1 VAVLLSLSLF
11 ALWTA
16 VGLALLN
23 AGRFRGPVR
32 KLLLAPT
39 VGVAVFGLAAYT
51 GVQFGFPVGRS
62 AAAVGIGVTLGAA
75 VGLWRTRGSFARARV
90 AARRYS
96 AFLLVV
102 VATFFLTAWPLV
114 RYGFDWVANGNDDM
128 ANYCLGAAGFRDHG
142 FLRVPTPEE
151 VRDGSDPTQRLWF
164 LYHDAG
170 TLTQKRCG
178 AELTLALVGTWTGL
192 TPQQVF
198 MPVIAAFNMALIAAT
213 AGLVLVCTRR
223 RAAALWAGAL
233 LAVSSQTAYGV
244 VQQLIAQAAGL
255 GLLCTSVAMVTSPF
269 RRFPAG
275 PLVRRAAVCGVTFA
289 GLIVFYAEAV
299 PFLVGA
305 CVLLGA
311 RDLLR
316 RHPVRRHIGHAGAAI
331 TTMALVAP
339 VYFIGTAHFLL
350 GQAHQGTGAK
360 THTLEIFPFFMTPRG
375 PALVWGMLPSYGEVA
390 EPRLSAALV
399 LGVVLLAALALLA
412 LAQYRRGRAFAAVLV
427 AMMAMAAVLY
437 VQKAAFG
444 LFKIAMF
451 AQPFIWATVAAWV
464 VTRSRR
470 WRVAVAAGAVL
481 VVAGLNARTQ
491 YWYVKQSTGHDSRV
505 DLPAATRHRVMTE
518 FNREF
523 AARAA
528 AGEVARV
535 VITSE
540 NNVLVKLI
548 SSDAR
553 RVPVSVASI
562 SPFSKLLT
570 EDEVNNRGKV
580 PNTPATLAL
589 DAMWLDPRNRQ
600 EPWMTD
606 PDTGRGLHQLMHVPA
621 SWAGDAPD
629 KVLVVGSGGSLS
641 VLNRYRYPEKGPALV
656 CAPLSTLKNVVVMRD
671 ATGARQLFQGMD
683 FIEQVALHRLEPDS
697 AFRHR
702 TMAGVGRAV
711 LVDVL
716 NPSPRV
722 RVVASYTGG
731 HRPSPTDR
739 HAMPAQVVG
748 TRRVPLG
755 AIGDGS
761 ARLVS
766 PPVEPQ
772 RVGAA
777 NLLVLDFNIELSR
790 PPNRVTGLE
799 ALWGN
804 DLPRDRRFLSGHL
817 RDFSVIT
824 EEEYAAFRP
833 PEKLAK
839 FPDDLT
845 HEHLEYS
852 GLYEHGWMNK
862 AFKVRLTQA
871 EPGHEAVVRGQI
883 PAFPGNENFTTDVTI
898 LVDGRAVGTRALGTG
913 DFEVRFPAGAATGPR
928 WIEVRFSGSFILPG
942 ADGRPASAMIT
953 GVGFEPRDES
963 KSRPPEK
970 LTTFPADLTH
980 PALAH
985 SGIDRDGWIGQFGKA
1000 RLWFAGAGRELVV
1013 RGNVPAFRA
1022 GFRTELVVLL
1032 DGAEV
1037 ARRALGTGEY
1047 EVRVPAGAGP
1057 PGPRWVECRFT
1068 EMQKLP
1074 DPDHRTRAA
1083 VVTALGFE
1091 PKK

>member
-32 KLLLAPT
+32 KLLLSPT
-39 VGVAVFGLAAYT
+39 VGGAAFGLAAYT
-51 GVQFGFPVGRS
+51 GVQFGFAVGRS
-62 AAAVGIGVTLGAA
+62 AAAVGVGVALGAA
-75 VGLWRTRGSFARARV
+75 TGLWCTRGTFARARV
-90 AARRYS
+90 AARRYC
-96 AFLLVV
+96 AFLVV
-102 VATFFLTAWPLV
+102 IVATFFLTAWPMV

-151 VRDGSDPTQRLWF
+151 VRDGSDLTQRLWF

-198 MPVIAAFNMALIAAT
+198 MPVIAAFNMALVAAT

-223 RAAALWAGAL
+223 RAAALWAAAL

-269 RRFPAG
+269 RRFRTG
-275 PLVRRAAVCGVTFA
+275 PLLRRAAVCGVTFA
-289 GLIVFYAEAV
+289 GLIVFYPEAV

-316 RHPVRRHIGHAGAAI
+316 RYPVRRHIGHAGAAI

-350 GQAHQGTGAK
+350 GQANQGAGAK

-375 PALVWGMLPSYGEVA
+375 PALVWGMLPSYGAVA

-399 LGVVLLAALALLA
+399 LGAVLLAALAFLA

-427 AMMAMAAVLY
+427 AMMAMGAVLY
-437 VQKAAFG
+437 AQKAAFG

-481 VVAGLNARTQ
+481 VVAGLNALTQ

-505 DLPAATRHRVMTE
+505 DLPAATRHRVLSQ
-518 FNREF
+518 FHREL
-523 AARAA
+523 AGRAA
-528 AGEVARV
+528 AGEVSRV
-535 VITSE
+535 LLTTD
-540 NNVLVKLI
+540 NNVLLKLLG
-548 SSDAR
+548 SDAR
-553 RVPVSVASI
+553 GVPVTALTM
-562 SPFSKLLT
+562 SPFSRAAEADDPILT
-570 EDEVNNRGKV
+570 RHDRGA
-580 PNTPATLAL
+580 PAVRAYEELQ
-589 DAMWLDPRNRQ
+589 LDPRATG
-600 EPWMTD
+600 PGVTD
-606 PDTGRGLHQLMHVPA
+606 PDTGQALHRLVHVPTNWTA
-621 SWAGDAPD
+621 DAPD
-629 KVLVVGSGGSLS
+629 KVLVVGGGGALT
-641 VLNRYRYPEKGPALV
+641 VFNRYHYPEKGPALV
-656 CAPLSTLKNVVVMRD
+656 CKPLSAVRNVAVFRD
-671 ATGARQLFQGMD
+671 ALGARHMFQGMD
-683 FIEQVALHRLEPDS
+683 HIEQVALHRLEPDS
-697 AFRHR
+697 SFPHR
-702 TMAGVGRAV
+702 TFAGAGRAIV
-711 LVDVL
+711 ADVL

-722 RVVASYTGG
+722 RVVASYTGA
-731 HRPSPTDR
+731 HRPVPTDR
-739 HAMPAQVVG
+739 RAMPAQVVG

-777 NLLVLDFNIELSR
+777 NLLLLDFNTELSR
-790 PPNRVTGLE
+790 PPNRLGGLE
-799 ALWGN
+799 SLWGN
-804 DLPRDRRFLSGHL
+804 ELPRDRRHLSGHL

-839 FPDDLT
+839 FPNDLT

-862 AFKVRLTQA
+862 VFKVRLTQA
-871 EPGHEAVVRGQI
+871 GPGYEAVVRGQI
-883 PAFPGNENFTTDVTI
+883 PAFPGNESFTTEVTI
-898 LVDGRAVGTRALGTG
+898 LVDGRAVGTRALVPG

-928 WIEVRFSGSFILPG
+928 WIEVRFSGSYILPG

-963 KSRPPEK
+963 RSRPPEK
-970 LTTFPADLTH
+970 LTTFPADLSH
-980 PALAH
+980 PALTH
-985 SGIDRDGWIGQFGKA
+985 SGIDRDGWVAQLGKA
-1000 RLWFAGAGRELVV
+1000 RLWFAGAGRDLIV
-1013 RGNVPAFRA
+1013 RGTVPPFRA

-1037 ARRALGTGEY
+1037 ARRALGTGDF
-1047 EVRVPAGAGP
+1047 EVRAPAGAGP

-1083 VVTALGFE
+1083 TVTALGFE
-1091 PKK
+1091 PKQ